1 MTSQALLRPRRIRW
15 RDHVTGLLFAAP
27 FIVGFL
33 AFTIYP
39 FFASMYYSLTD
50 YGLLG
55 QPEWVGLQNYAD
67 LIHDPVFHTALGNN
81 AYLIFVGMPAYILW
95 SLLTAFLLNV
105 SVRGLPLYRTIYLLP
120 AIMPSVAAS
129 YVWVWVLNPRTGV
142 GYYLSLLGI
151 TPPLWYNDPQ
161 WAKPGLILFW
171 FWAVGLD
178 ALILL
183 AALQGIPQDLKE
195 ASELDGASPARRAWS
210 VDLPLIS
217 PAILFVT
224 VTGVIWTVSYFTQAF
239 IISSS
244 VGGPPGGRES
254 SMLFLAYYLYVNAFQ
269 YLKMGY
275 AAALAW
281 VLFVI
286 NAVLTFAMLRVTR
299 ERVFYG

>member
-1 MTSQALLRPRRIRW
+1 MLSQASLRRRHIRW
-15 RDHVTGLLFAAP
+15 RDHVTGLLFGAP
-27 FIVGFL
+27 FIIGFL
-33 AFTIYP
+33 AFTLYP
-39 FFASMYYSLTD
+39 FFASLYYSFTE
-50 YGLLG
+50 YGLLK

-67 LIHDPVFHTALGNN
+67 LMKDTVFHTALSNN
-81 AYLIFVGMPAYILW
+81 AYLIFVGMPAYIIW
-95 SLLTAFLLNV
+95 SLIVAFLLNV
-105 SVRGLPLYRTIYLLP
+105 NVRGLPLYRTIYLLP

-129 YVWVWVLNPRTGV
+129 FVWLWVLNPRTGI

-195 ASELDGASPARRAWS
+195 AAELDGATPLRRAWS
-210 VDLPLIS
+210 LDLPLIS

-239 IISSS
+239 IIA
-244 VGGPPGGRES
+244 GPTGGRES
-254 SMLFLAYYLYVNAFQ
+254 SMLFLALYLYVNAFQ

-281 VLFVI
+281 VLFI
-286 NAVLTFAMLRVTR
+286 LNAIMTFLMLQLTR